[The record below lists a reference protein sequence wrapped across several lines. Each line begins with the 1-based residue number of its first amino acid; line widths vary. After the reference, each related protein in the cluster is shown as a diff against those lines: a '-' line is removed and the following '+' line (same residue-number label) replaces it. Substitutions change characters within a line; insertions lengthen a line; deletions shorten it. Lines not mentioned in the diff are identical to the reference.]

1 VAAVVVVVLLL
12 MVSPVIPVVCDFPV
26 VVGAIVP
33 FLVLARYKNP
43 KYNEIM

>member
-1 VAAVVVVVLLL
+1 VAPVVVVLLL
-12 MVSPVIPVVCDFPV
+12 LMVGPVVPVVCDFPV

-33 FLVLARYKNP
+33 FLVLARYKNL